1 MEREQVKRFMLIIAI
16 VSFILSACGA
26 KAVPTID
33 SAQMQASAIAMVNT
47 FVAMTQA
54 AITPT
59 LIPTNT
65 PLSSPTSLPS
75 STPSPLPALGTELP
89 AGTPG
94 ADTCNGPLSANPGNN
109 DEGKTSKGT
118 NVLIVNDTKA
128 SITVSLYLAKNIY
141 GQCGYVSY
149 VIARGNSILLAN
161 VLPRGCYYGYANID
175 DPKKP
180 SQVSSGP
187 DCLTGSDKTTFTVTT
202 DRLKVTGP

>member
-1 MEREQVKRFMLIIAI
+1 MLIIVI

-59 LIPTNT
+59 PIPTNT
-65 PLSSPTSLPS
+65 PLPSPTSLPS
-75 STPSPLPALGTELP
+75 PTPSPLPTLGTELP
-89 AGTPG
+89 AATQSG
-94 ADTCNGPLSANPGNN
+94 ADSCNGPLGANPGTS
-109 DEGKTSKGT
+109 DAGKNVKGT
-118 NVLIVNDTKA
+118 NILIVNNTKV
-128 SITVSLYLAKNIY
+128 SITFSLYLVKNIN

-149 VIARGNSILLAN
+149 VIARGNSMLVSN
-161 VLPRGCYYGYANID
+161 TLPKGCYYGHAFSD

-180 SQVSSGP
+180 FQVSSGP
-187 DCLTGSDKTTFTVTT
+187 DCITGPDKTTFAVTENL
-202 DRLKVTGP
+202 LKVTGP